1 MYDFGLRL
9 KELRLKQGL
18 SQVQLAKRLNL
29 TNATISAYESNIR
42 QPTLDTL
49 CKLSSLFNVTTD
61 YLLGMNYK
69 EHVFIDKLT
78 ENQKDIINML
88 LLEFDKQNRL

>member
-69 EHVFIDKLT
+69 EHVFINKLT